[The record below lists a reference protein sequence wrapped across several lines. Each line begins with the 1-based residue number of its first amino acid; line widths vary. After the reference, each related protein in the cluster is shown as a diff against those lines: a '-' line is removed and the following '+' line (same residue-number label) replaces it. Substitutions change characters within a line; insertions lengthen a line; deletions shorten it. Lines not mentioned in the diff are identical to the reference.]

1 MENNRNMI
9 LAIVLSG
16 LVLIGWSSLSERF
29 FPTPKPLPAATKA
42 ADTGLAPAAATAPGV
57 SAPGVSTVPTVPG
70 AAPKPTTRSI
80 NAVLAEGNRVKID
93 TPSLKGSINLKGGHI
108 DDLVLPLYGETLKK
122 DSPPVR
128 LLTPSG
134 AKEAYFAGFGWIG
147 EGVAVPDANTVWSA
161 NQAVLGPKTPVTLSW
176 NNGAGLTFAATISVD
191 DKYMFSIDQ
200 SITNNSTT
208 PIAIRS
214 YAFVNRV
221 KGAHSGGSMLA
232 PSKDVDSWTMH
243 IGPIGV
249 FNNAANYCVDYSV
262 LEGGSAG
269 WLCDSDEA
277 KPGPNKF
284 TTKGGWLGFGETYW
298 LTALV
303 PPQDQSVDA
312 GFRSD
317 GESYQAEYL
326 KPQSI
331 IAQNRT
337 LSTTSRLFAGAK
349 EVRTLD
355 GYEDS
360 ASIPLFGKAIDW
372 GWFETIQKPIFYLL
386 DWLFKFAGNFGVA
399 IMLLTVIVRG
409 AMFPIAQRQFASMAG
424 MRAMQPKL
432 KVLQERYKD
441 DKPKLQQE
449 MMALYKTEK
458 INPLG
463 GCLPVLIQ
471 IPIFYALYKV
481 LMLTIEMRHQPFIAW
496 IKDLSA
502 PDPMTPV
509 NLFGLLPFTPPA
521 FLSIG
526 ILTILLGLTMWIQFK
541 LNPAAPDPVQQQV
554 FSIMPW
560 IMMFLMA
567 PFAAGLQLYWV
578 TSNLLTIAQQK
589 WLYSRHPA
597 LQEPLVPAIKK

>member
-1 MENNRNMI
+1 VDNNRNMI

-16 LVLIGWSSLSERF
+16 LVLIGWSALSERY
-29 FPTPKPLPAATKA
+29 FPAPKPVPAATKA
-42 ADTGLAPAAATAPGV
+42 ADGSITPPPTSGL
-57 SAPGVSTVPTVPG
+57 STVPTVPG
-70 AAPKPTTRSI
+70 VAPKPTLRDVKAI
-80 NAVLAEGNRVKID
+80 VAEGNRVKIE
-93 TPSLKGSINLKGGHI
+93 TAALQGSINLKGGHI
-108 DDLVLPLYGETLKK
+108 DDLVLPLYRETLEKGA
-122 DSPPVR
+122 PAVR

-134 AKEAYFAGFGWIG
+134 AKDAYFAGFGWIG
-147 EGVAVPDANTVWSA
+147 DGVIVPDANTLWTA
-161 NQAVLGPKTPVTLSW
+161 NQPVLSTKTPVTLSW
-176 NNGAGLTFAATISVD
+176 DNGAGQIFRATISVD
-191 DKYMFSIDQ
+191 EKYMFSIDQ
-200 SITNNSTT
+200 SVTNGGAA
-208 PIAIRS
+208 PVAIRS

-232 PSKDVDSWTMH
+232 PSRDVDSWTMH

-249 FNNAANYCVDYSV
+249 FNNAANYSVDYSTV
-262 LEGGSAG
+262 
-269 WLCDSDEA
+269 DEA
-277 KPGPNKF
+277 GANGERF
-284 TTKGGWLGFGETYW
+284 QTKGGWLGFGETYW

-312 GFRSD
+312 GFRS
-317 GESYQAEYL
+317 GGGSYQAEYL
-326 KPQSI
+326 KPQAILAPGKTMNAS
-331 IAQNRT
+331 
-337 LSTTSRLFAGAK
+337 SKLFAGAK
-349 EVRTLD
+349 EVRALD
-355 GYEDS
+355 GYEVS
-360 ASIPLFGKAIDW
+360 AGIPLFGKAIDW
-372 GWFETIQKPIFYLL
+372 GWFEVIQKPIFYLL
-386 DWLFKFAGNFGVA
+386 DWLFKMVGNFGAA

-409 AMFPIAQRQFASMAG
+409 LMFPIAQRQFASMAG

-449 MMALYKTEK
+449 MMELYKKEK

-481 LMLTIEMRHQPFIAW
+481 LMLAIEMRHQPFVGW

-521 FLSIG
+521 FLAIG
-526 ILTILLGLTMWIQFK
+526 ILTILLGLTMYIQFK

-578 TSNLLTIAQQK
+578 TSNILTIAQQK
-589 WLYSRHPA
+589 WLYSKHPA
-597 LQEPLVPAIKK
+597 LKEPLVPVAKK

>member
-1 MENNRNMI
+1 VDNNRNMI

-16 LVLIGWSSLSERF
+16 LVLIGWSALSERF
-29 FPTPKPLPAATKA
+29 FPAPKPVA
-42 ADTGLAPAAATAPGV
+42 ADGSITTPPASGL
-57 SAPGVSTVPTVPG
+57 STVPTVPG
-70 AAPKPTTRSI
+70 AAPRPTLRDVKAI
-80 NAVLAEGNRVKID
+80 VAEGNRVKIE
-93 TPSLKGSINLKGGHI
+93 TAALKGSINLKGGHI
-108 DDLVLPLYGETLKK
+108 DDLVLPLYPETLEEN
-122 DSPPVR
+122 SPPVR

-134 AKEAYFAGFGWIG
+134 AKDAYFAGFGWIG
-147 EGVAVPDANTVWSA
+147 DGVIVPDANTLWTA
-161 NQAVLGPKTPVTLSW
+161 NQPVLSAKTPVTLSW
-176 NNGAGLTFAATISVD
+176 DNGAGQIFRATISVD
-191 DKYMFSIDQ
+191 EKYMFSIDQ
-200 SITNNSTT
+200 SVTNSGAA
-208 PIAIRS
+208 PVAIRS

-232 PSKDVDSWTMH
+232 PSRDVDSWTMH

-249 FNNAANYCVDYSV
+249 FNNAANYSVDYSTV
-262 LEGGSAG
+262 
-269 WLCDSDEA
+269 DEA
-277 KPGPNKF
+277 GANGERF
-284 TTKGGWLGFGETYW
+284 QTKGGWLGFGETYW

-312 GFRSD
+312 GFRS
-317 GESYQAEYL
+317 GGGSYQAEYL
-326 KPQSI
+326 KPQAI
-331 IAQNRT
+331 LAPGKT
-337 LSTTSRLFAGAK
+337 LSASSKLFAGAK
-349 EVRTLD
+349 EVRALD
-355 GYEDS
+355 GYEET
-360 ASIPLFGKAIDW
+360 AGIPLFGKAIDW
-372 GWFETIQKPIFYLL
+372 GWFEPIQKPIFYLL
-386 DWLFKFAGNFGVA
+386 DWLFKMVGNFGLA

-409 AMFPIAQRQFASMAG
+409 LMFPIAQRQFASMAG

-449 MMALYKTEK
+449 MMELYKKEK

-481 LMLTIEMRHQPFIAW
+481 LMLAIEMRHQPFVGW

-521 FLSIG
+521 FLAIG
-526 ILTILLGLTMWIQFK
+526 ILTILLGLTMYIQFK

-597 LQEPLVPAIKK
+597 LKEPVKA